1 MAAEKASAGLATLE
15 AVSGFDAEGA
25 GESRESRES
34 RESGQRIARIKKEIK
49 RQTLVIHDDFL
60 VIHGPASI
68 RPSSTD
74 GSSLL
79 DVSSSD
85 GVAVDVVPSETSRKL
100 DEAAGL
106 HGLPRALRVPT
117 KRPESC
123 ASVCHAACAKPAF
136 SSTVYPTGNEAMLHA
151 VESVPHGRTRRR
163 ARAASVCERVGHQV
177 VVEGFAE
184 ARQGT

>member
-1 MAAEKASAGLATLE
+1 MTFVKIVAILRPTPPVYPPSAP
-15 AVSGFDAEGA
+15 
-25 GESRESRES
+25 
-34 RESGQRIARIKKEIK
+34 
-49 RQTLVIHDDFL
+49 
-60 VIHGPASI
+60 PASI

-74 GSSLL
+74 GSSSL

-123 ASVCHAACAKPAF
+123 MSVCHAACAKPASLRRCTRRAAKRCCTLSRACRAVALAAGRVPRASASARGTR
-136 SSTVYPTGNEAMLHA
+136 SSSKASRRLGRAVEQPLQGLGSSSFRSAGLEIDGDFISPTGFGI
-151 VESVPHGRTRRR
+151 SVARR
-163 ARAASVCERVGHQV
+163 
-177 VVEGFAE
+177 
-184 ARQGT
+184 